1 MITALVL
8 FALAVVIGF
17 VGMLYEVATRR
28 PGLALKSRAERE
40 NPMSAGCEMDI
51 GREGLSPAVQARW
64 PAGPSD
70 ETGRVS

>member
-1 MITALVL
+1 MISALVL

-40 NPMSAGCEMDI
+40 NPMSAGCEMDA
-51 GREGLSPAVQARW
+51 ETAAAHSPDSLVERFRRW
-64 PAGPSD
+64 DGQ
-70 ETGRVS
+70 

>member
-1 MITALVL
+1 MSNALVL

-40 NPMSAGCEMDI
+40 NPMSAGCEMDAETL
-51 GREGLSPAVQARW
+51 GLPVPARETEGGWS
-64 PAGPSD
+64 
-70 ETGRVS
+70 

>member
-40 NPMSAGCEMDI
+40 NPMSAGCEMDAETLGLPAEHSADARPHFI
-51 GREGLSPAVQARW
+51 GHGGGL
-64 PAGPSD
+64 
-70 ETGRVS
+70 